1 MSKVT
6 AVGGRASARRTVVP
20 LLALAAVLAP
30 AVAHADPVDDYIAR
44 KGKVVCGELD
54 KAQSTGDIFRL
65 SLEISHDT
73 GFSLRDAA
81 SAVSLSAATYCPSNL
96 ALVRQAGSR

>member
-1 MSKVT
+1 MRKVT
-6 AVGGRASARRTVVP
+6 AMGGGAARSAATP
-20 LLALAAVLAP
+20 LLAVAAVLAP
-30 AVAHADPVDDYIAR
+30 AAAHAAPVDDYVAR

-65 SLEISHDT
+65 SLKISHDT

-81 SAVSLSAATYCPSNL
+81 SAVSQSAATYCPSNL